1 MVMKNDKEAIQVC
14 LKSCTNINRNN
25 PRIVRIPNTLEL
37 ERIWLSEAYWQEIQK
52 RDNIRIET
60 KVEDLEFTNE
70 GNLI

>member
-1 MVMKNDKEAIQVC
+1 MAFGSIFA
-14 LKSCTNINRNN
+14 RN
-25 PRIVRIPNTLEL
+25 T
-37 ERIWLSEAYWQEIQK
+37 K